1 MLDTIFTSL
10 PELSLIRT
18 VIRIFAAIIAGG
30 FISLSYI
37 HSDKR
42 QKYSSNFAM
51 TVVILP
57 AIVSVVI
64 TLIGSDLAKAISLGG
79 VFALVRFRSVPG
91 DSRDIAYVFFAM
103 VVGLAIGMD
112 SYAIAFAL
120 TAVVAL
126 AFTLLQKMNYAKNK
140 NASEILKI
148 TVPEDLN
155 FKDAF
160 TDLFDEYLDKYTISS
175 IRTTNMGTLYQITYD
190 VIPKEGIDEKAFIDA
205 LRVKNGNL
213 NIILGKHEET
223 AELMPL

>member
-18 VIRIFAAIIAGG
+18 VIRMFAALIAGG

-51 TVVILP
+51 TVIILP

-112 SYAIAFAL
+112 CYAIAFAL

-223 AELMPL
+223 AEMMTL

>member
-18 VIRIFAAIIAGG
+18 VIRMFAAIIAGG

-112 SYAIAFAL
+112 CYAIAFAL

-126 AFTLLQKMNYAKNK
+126 SFTLLQKLNYAKNK

-160 TDLFDEYLDKYTISS
+160 TDLFNEYLDKYTISS

-190 VIPKEGIDEKAFIDA
+190 VSPKDGIDEKTFIDA

>member
-18 VIRIFAAIIAGG
+18 VIRMFAALIAGG

-51 TVVILP
+51 TVIILP

-91 DSRDIAYVFFAM
+91 DSRDIAYVFFAI

-112 SYAIAFAL
+112 CYAIAFAL

-148 TVPEDLN
+148 TVPP
-155 FKDAF
+155 
-160 TDLFDEYLDKYTISS
+160 DKPDITNVSSVPSFFSMLIKLLVATSVGPLGPYCCTISYP
-175 IRTTNMGTLYQITYD
+175 TGF
-190 VIPKEGIDEKAFIDA
+190 FI
-205 LRVKNGNL
+205 
-213 NIILGKHEET
+213 
-223 AELMPL
+223 

>member
-18 VIRIFAAIIAGG
+18 VIRMFAAIIAGG

-112 SYAIAFAL
+112 CYAIAFAL

-175 IRTTNMGTLYQITYD
+175 IRTTNMGRLYQITYD

>member
-18 VIRIFAAIIAGG
+18 VIRMFAALIAGG

-51 TVVILP
+51 TVIILP

-112 SYAIAFAL
+112 CYAIAFAL

-140 NASEILKI
+140 NASEILK
-148 TVPEDLN
+148 
-155 FKDAF
+155 
-160 TDLFDEYLDKYTISS
+160 
-175 IRTTNMGTLYQITYD
+175 
-190 VIPKEGIDEKAFIDA
+190 
-205 LRVKNGNL
+205 
-213 NIILGKHEET
+213 
-223 AELMPL
+223 

>member
-18 VIRIFAAIIAGG
+18 VIRMFAAIIAGG

-112 SYAIAFAL
+112 CYAIAFAL

-126 AFTLLQKMNYAKNK
+126 SFTLLQKLNYAKNK

-160 TDLFDEYLDKYTISS
+160 TDLFNEYLDKYTISS

-223 AELMPL
+223 AELIPL

>member
-18 VIRIFAAIIAGG
+18 VIRMFAAIIAGG

-42 QKYSSNFAM
+42 HKYSSNFAI
-51 TVVILP
+51 TVIVLP

-112 SYAIAFAL
+112 CYAIAFAL

>member
-1 MLDTIFTSL
+1 
-10 PELSLIRT
+10 
-18 VIRIFAAIIAGG
+18 
-30 FISLSYI
+30 
-37 HSDKR
+37 
-42 QKYSSNFAM
+42 M

-112 SYAIAFAL
+112 CYAIAFAL

-126 AFTLLQKMNYAKNK
+126 SFTLLQKLNYAKNK

-160 TDLFDEYLDKYTISS
+160 TDLFNEYLDKYTISS

>member
-18 VIRIFAAIIAGG
+18 VIRMFAAIIAGG

-112 SYAIAFAL
+112 CYAIAFAL

-126 AFTLLQKMNYAKNK
+126 SFTLLQKLNYAKNK

-160 TDLFDEYLDKYTISS
+160 TDLFNEYLDKYTISS
-175 IRTTNMGTLYQITYD
+175 IRTMNMGTLYQITYD

>member
-18 VIRIFAAIIAGG
+18 VIRMFAALIAGG

-112 SYAIAFAL
+112 CYAIAFAL

-160 TDLFDEYLDKYTISS
+160 TDLFNEYLDKYTISS

-190 VIPKEGIDEKAFIDA
+190 VIPKDGIDEKTFIDA

>member
-18 VIRIFAAIIAGG
+18 VIRMFAALIAGG

-51 TVVILP
+51 TVIILP
-57 AIVSVVI
+57 AIVSVVM

-79 VFALVRFRSVPG
+79 VFALVRFRGVPG

-112 SYAIAFAL
+112 CYAIAFAL

>member
-1 MLDTIFTSL
+1 MLDTILTSL

-18 VIRIFAAIIAGG
+18 VIRMFAALIAGG

-64 TLIGSDLAKAISLGG
+64 TLIGSDLAKAVSLGG

-91 DSRDIAYVFFAM
+91 DSRDIAYVFFSM

-112 SYAIAFAL
+112 CYAIAFAL

-126 AFTLLQKMNYAKNK
+126 SFTLLQKMNYAKNK

-223 AELMPL
+223 AEMMTL

>member
-18 VIRIFAAIIAGG
+18 IIRMFAALIAGG

-51 TVVILP
+51 TVIILP

-79 VFALVRFRSVPG
+79 VCALVRFRSVPG

-103 VVGLAIGMD
+103 VVGLAIGMYC
-112 SYAIAFAL
+112 YAIAFAL
-120 TAVVAL
+120 TAVVAQ

-160 TDLFDEYLDKYTISS
+160 TDLFNEYLDKYTISS

>member
-18 VIRIFAAIIAGG
+18 VIRMFAALIAGG

-112 SYAIAFAL
+112 CYAIAFAL

-126 AFTLLQKMNYAKNK
+126 SFTLLQKLNYAKNK

-160 TDLFDEYLDKYTISS
+160 TDLFNEYLDKYTISS

-190 VIPKEGIDEKAFIDA
+190 VIPKDGIDEKTFIDA

>member
-18 VIRIFAAIIAGG
+18 VIRMFAAIIAGG

-51 TVVILP
+51 TLVILP

-112 SYAIAFAL
+112 CYAIAFAL

-126 AFTLLQKMNYAKNK
+126 SFTLLQKLNYAKNK

-160 TDLFDEYLDKYTISS
+160 TDLFNEYLDKYTISS

>member
-18 VIRIFAAIIAGG
+18 VIRMFAALIAGG

-112 SYAIAFAL
+112 CYAIAFAL

-126 AFTLLQKMNYAKNK
+126 SFTLLQKMNYAKNK

>member
-112 SYAIAFAL
+112 CYAIAFAL

-160 TDLFDEYLDKYTISS
+160 TDLFNEYLDKYTISS

>member
-18 VIRIFAAIIAGG
+18 VIRMFAALIAGG

-112 SYAIAFAL
+112 CYAFAFAL

>member
-18 VIRIFAAIIAGG
+18 VIRMFAALIAGG

-112 SYAIAFAL
+112 CYAIAFAL
-120 TAVVAL
+120 TAVFAL
-126 AFTLLQKMNYAKNK
+126 SFTLLQKLNYAKNK

-160 TDLFDEYLDKYTISS
+160 TDLFNEYLDKYTISS

-190 VIPKEGIDEKAFIDA
+190 VIPKDGIDEKTFIDA

>member
-18 VIRIFAAIIAGG
+18 VIRMFAAIIAGG

-112 SYAIAFAL
+112 CYAIAFAL

-126 AFTLLQKMNYAKNK
+126 SFTLLQKLNYAKNK

-160 TDLFDEYLDKYTISS
+160 TDLFNEYLDKYTISS

-190 VIPKEGIDEKAFIDA
+190 VIPKDGIDEKAFIDA

>member
-18 VIRIFAAIIAGG
+18 VIRMFAAIIAGG

-51 TVVILP
+51 TVIILP

-112 SYAIAFAL
+112 CYAIAFAL

-126 AFTLLQKMNYAKNK
+126 SFTLLQKMNYAKNK

>member
-18 VIRIFAAIIAGG
+18 VIRMFAALIAGG

-51 TVVILP
+51 TVIILP

-112 SYAIAFAL
+112 CHASAFAL

-160 TDLFDEYLDKYTISS
+160 TDLFNEYLDKYTISS

>member
-18 VIRIFAAIIAGG
+18 VIRMFAAIIAGG

-112 SYAIAFAL
+112 CYAIAFAL

-126 AFTLLQKMNYAKNK
+126 SFTLLQKLNYAKNK

-160 TDLFDEYLDKYTISS
+160 TDLFNEYLDKYTISS
-175 IRTTNMGTLYQITYD
+175 IRTTNMGTLYQIAYD

-223 AELMPL
+223 AELMPH

>member
-18 VIRIFAAIIAGG
+18 VIRMFAAIIAGG

-112 SYAIAFAL
+112 CYAIAFAL

-126 AFTLLQKMNYAKNK
+126 SFILLQKLNYAKNK

-160 TDLFDEYLDKYTISS
+160 TDLFNEYLDKYTISS

>member
-18 VIRIFAAIIAGG
+18 VIRMFAAIIAGG

-51 TVVILP
+51 TVIILP

-112 SYAIAFAL
+112 CYAIAFAL

-126 AFTLLQKMNYAKNK
+126 AFTLLHKMNYVKNK

-160 TDLFDEYLDKYTISS
+160 TDLFNEYLDKYTISS

>member
-18 VIRIFAAIIAGG
+18 VIRMFAALIAGG

-51 TVVILP
+51 TVIILP

-112 SYAIAFAL
+112 CYAIAFAL

-190 VIPKEGIDEKAFIDA
+190 VIPKEGIEEKAFIDA

-223 AELMPL
+223 AELMAL

>member
-18 VIRIFAAIIAGG
+18 VIRMFAALIAGG

-79 VFALVRFRSVPG
+79 VFALVRFRIVPG

-112 SYAIAFAL
+112 CYAIAFAL

>member
-18 VIRIFAAIIAGG
+18 VIRMFAALIAGG
-30 FISLSYI
+30 IIRLSYI

-51 TVVILP
+51 TVIILP

-112 SYAIAFAL
+112 CYAIAFAL

>member
-18 VIRIFAAIIAGG
+18 VIRMFAALIAVG

-112 SYAIAFAL
+112 CYAIAFAL

-126 AFTLLQKMNYAKNK
+126 SFTLLQKLNYAKNK

-155 FKDAF
+155 FNDAF
-160 TDLFDEYLDKYTISS
+160 TDLFNEYLDKYTISS

>member
-18 VIRIFAAIIAGG
+18 VIRMFAAIIAGG

-112 SYAIAFAL
+112 CYAIAFAL

-126 AFTLLQKMNYAKNK
+126 SFTLLQKLNYAKNK

-160 TDLFDEYLDKYTISS
+160 TDLFNEYLDKYTISS

-190 VIPKEGIDEKAFIDA
+190 VIPKDGIDEKTFIDA

>member
-18 VIRIFAAIIAGG
+18 VIRMFAAIIAGG

-103 VVGLAIGMD
+103 VVGLAIGMYC
-112 SYAIAFAL
+112 YAIAFAL

>member
-112 SYAIAFAL
+112 CYAIAFAL

-126 AFTLLQKMNYAKNK
+126 SFTLLQKLNYAKNK

-160 TDLFDEYLDKYTISS
+160 TDLFNEYLDKYTISS

>member
-18 VIRIFAAIIAGG
+18 VIRMFAALIAGG

-112 SYAIAFAL
+112 CYAIAFAL

-126 AFTLLQKMNYAKNK
+126 SFTLLQKMNYAKNK

-190 VIPKEGIDEKAFIDA
+190 VIPKDGIDEKAFIDA

>member
-18 VIRIFAAIIAGG
+18 VIRMFAAIIAGG

-64 TLIGSDLAKAISLGG
+64 TLIGSDLANAISLGG

-112 SYAIAFAL
+112 CYAIAFAL

>member
-18 VIRIFAAIIAGG
+18 VIRMFAALIAGG

-112 SYAIAFAL
+112 CYAIAFAL
-120 TAVVAL
+120 MAVVAL

-160 TDLFDEYLDKYTISS
+160 TDLFNEYLDKYTISS

-190 VIPKEGIDEKAFIDA
+190 VIPKDGIDEKAFIDA

>member
-18 VIRIFAAIIAGG
+18 VIRMFAAIIAGG

-112 SYAIAFAL
+112 CYAIAFAL

-126 AFTLLQKMNYAKNK
+126 SFTLLQKMNYAKNK

>member
-18 VIRIFAAIIAGG
+18 VIRMFAAIIAGG

-51 TVVILP
+51 TVIILP

-112 SYAIAFAL
+112 CYAIAFAL

-190 VIPKEGIDEKAFIDA
+190 VIPKEGIDEKASIDA